1 MTIKVAWRK
10 LMNRDYIKASRDGDE
25 YLWLDR
31 AEALKLIYDLQVAL
45 MEPHGH
51 LPDNDSD
58 GNRM

>member
-1 MTIKVAWRK
+1 MSVKVAWRK

-31 AEALKLIYDLQVAL
+31 AEALKLIHDLQVAL

-51 LPDNDSD
+51 LPDNGSD
-58 GNRM
+58 GK